1 MAEKKKYNSI
11 LISGRKDQTLT
22 YSKYVKDEESGES
35 VKESLD
41 KKVNITDELTTQ
53 QIKDGAITN
62 EKMAADSVGNTNLQ
76 DGSVS
81 NEKLEDGSITNG
93 KLAENSITKDKLKD
107 NTIGVEKL
115 DPELRQTINAATGLP
130 ENLVETIQNVDD
142 TLKDHQS
149 QLDDKQ
155 SQIDD
160 KQQQI
165 TANDEDISLL
175 QTRSTQMEETIKG
188 IAATGGA
195 SQATA
200 VTYNNANSQLTA
212 TNIQSAVDELQ
223 GSKIDKSSIVQEAGD
238 AENKV
243 MSQKAVSTKLSDLNK
258 TLSRT
263 NRVQL
268 YIPDGGDSYLEEST
282 SNVYFRFS
290 MIVVRGIPA
299 RTLGFDELATEL
311 GVETVTSPK
320 GIENCI
326 ILEDGKDLVFDLN
339 DNKFKIIGRTNID
352 ANHIILLASVSGKFD
367 IKSSNLLDRWIV
379 KTLSETKKQL
389 SDLQDKLSEVSQPY
403 KFTNNGI
410 FMSVNGTNNV
420 TLNDDG
426 SITINKNGFNLYLN
440 GKKYEIVGN
449 TDKNL
454 KYIYTSGQSSSYH
467 YIDPSKLKNGVT
479 NWDEVTDLF
488 SNSAFVQPMPLLT
501 AWYGTDPYPQPVG
514 LLASGVARL
523 LGSKA
528 LDANIS
534 KKDSDTINICN
545 AAHNSDFKC
554 IFFTDTHGS
563 SDNVKKMIDNAN
575 KLGESYIDCLINGG
589 DTVNRFNSEGLDWY
603 DKLVKDSKQPVFNCV
618 GNHDAWGTDY
628 YNWDTNKN
636 IYDLITA
643 KVKENVPAIVQPND
657 VSSTFSN
664 YYYWDKGKVRII
676 VICSMQLGESND
688 YYYDNVQNTW
698 LESVLNDAK
707 NNNKAVII
715 VNHCPFAPTDCK
727 EVKSDWSSEYTWTN
741 DMQDTMHMTDKIP
754 TLVDSFIDNGGIFIC
769 YLTGHSHVDYLMTSV
784 KHPRQFCFTSTSNAY
799 NNHGADAKND
809 MDKNSYYSQ
818 AYNYIGIDLTH
829 SVIKVQRI
837 GLNTNAWMQEHN
849 SFCWDFKNHKLVSS
863 N

>member
-1 MAEKKKYNSI
+1 MATIDEIK
-11 LISGRKDQTLT
+11 QQAEA
-22 YSKYVKDEESGES
+22 VKNATQVGENTA
-35 VKESLD
+35 ER
-41 KKVNITDELTTQ
+41 
-53 QIKDGAITN
+53 
-62 EKMAADSVGNTNLQ
+62 VGGVLA
-76 DGSVS
+76 GLV
-81 NEKLEDGSITNG
+81 E
-93 KLAENSITKDKLKD
+93 LAEQQDSKFS
-107 NTIGVEKL
+107 
-115 DPELRQTINAATGLP
+115 GL
-130 ENLVETIQNVDD
+130 
-142 TLKDHQS
+142 
-149 QLDDKQ
+149 
-155 SQIDD
+155 
-160 KQQQI
+160 
-165 TANDEDISLL
+165 AN
-175 QTRSTQMEETIKG
+175 
-188 IAATGGA
+188 
-195 SQATA
+195 
-200 VTYNNANSQLTA
+200 
-212 TNIQSAVDELQ
+212 
-223 GSKIDKSSIVQEAGD
+223 
-238 AENKV
+238 
-243 MSQKAVSTKLSDLNK
+243 KLSG
-258 TLSRT
+258 T
-263 NRVQL
+263 NRAQL
-268 YIPDGGDSYLEEST
+268 YIPDGGDSYLEES
-282 SNVYFRFS
+282 SNNVYFHFS
-290 MIVVRGIPA
+290 MIVVRGILVK
-299 RTLGFDELATEL
+299 TLNFSELATEL
-311 GVETVTSPK
+311 GVETATSPK

-326 ILEDGKDLVFDLN
+326 ILEDEKDLVFDLN

-367 IKSSNLLDRWIV
+367 IKSSPLLDRWIV
-379 KTLSETKKQL
+379 KTLSETKNQI

-488 SNSAFVQPMPLLT
+488 SNSAFIQPMPLLT

-523 LGSKA
+523 LGNKA
-528 LDANIS
+528 LDANTS

-563 SDNVKKMIDNAN
+563 SDNVKKMIGNAN

-589 DTVNRFNSEGLDWY
+589 DTINRFNSEGLDWY

-643 KVKENVPAIVQPND
+643 KVKENVPTIVQPND
-657 VSSTFSN
+657 VSSRFAN
-664 YYYWDKGKVRII
+664 YYYWDKGNVRII

-688 YYYDNVQNTW
+688 YYYDDVQNTW
-698 LESVLNDAK
+698 LGMVLSDARS
-707 NNNKAVII
+707 NSKAVII
-715 VNHCPFAPTDCK
+715 VNHCPFSPTDCH
-727 EVKSDWSSEYTWTN
+727 EIESDWSSEYTWTK

-818 AYNYIGIDLTH
+818 AYNYIGVDLTH